1 MGDRVYQR
9 DRSLWHSCWDQCWRL
24 LLFPPRPSSQDHPA
38 ELRGGEGG
46 LAGEKQP
53 PALPRT
59 KALLT
64 LPTPR
69 QRELGHMMGAR
80 WQV

>member
-1 MGDRVYQR
+1 MWIRGTSSFGIRAGISAGDSFS
-9 DRSLWHSCWDQCWRL
+9 SL
-24 LLFPPRPSSQDHPA
+24 PSLQVRTTQLSRA
-38 ELRGGEGG
+38 VGGGE
-46 LAGEKQP
+46 QP